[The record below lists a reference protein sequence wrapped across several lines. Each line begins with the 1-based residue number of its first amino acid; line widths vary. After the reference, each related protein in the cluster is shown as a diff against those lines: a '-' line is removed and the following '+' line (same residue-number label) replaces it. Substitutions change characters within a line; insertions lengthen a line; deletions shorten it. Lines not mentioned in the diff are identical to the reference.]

1 MEESSSCL
9 ITALPLNPHVY
20 VPSTHFPI
28 ASLLERPPCSCL
40 YRRIQEDGPLD
51 CHVCGY
57 PLLPA
62 FNFEPVPPLPP
73 LSPPSSPKPTSK
85 ATYKPKKPQRKRPF
99 TGFRKNYPGN
109 LAKVIM
115 CECSENCGHLS
126 TFR

>member
-1 MEESSSCL
+1 MSLTLYE
-9 ITALPLNPHVY
+9 IPHNLFVY
-20 VPSTHFPI
+20 MPSTHFPI
-28 ASLLERPPCSCL
+28 SSLFERPPCSCI
-40 YRRIQEDGPLD
+40 YKRIQEPGPLE
-51 CHVCGY
+51 CHLCGS

-85 ATYKPKKPQRKRPF
+85 ATYKPKKPRRTRHF

-109 LAKVIM
+109 LVKVIK
-115 CECSENCGHLS
+115 CECSDNCGHLS